1 MKGFTYSYPISL
13 QTIRYLLY
21 FNITFSTWKL
31 SDATLAEVRAM
42 SKYRM
47 DNLQK
52 SATLLCI
59 GGTDKRAGLIH

>member
-1 MKGFTYSYPISL
+1 MKGFTYSYPDDQVS
-13 QTIRYLLY
+13 LY

-31 SDATLAEVRAM
+31 SDATSAGVRAM

-52 SATLLCI
+52 SATLFCI
-59 GGTDKRAGLIH
+59 GGRDKRAGLIH